1 MNNDKESCPVVI
13 PYYGGKFTM
22 SKQLLQYIP
31 EHLRYFEPFFG
42 GGSMFFRKKKVKWNI
57 LNDIDNDLV
66 NLYLCVLNKFDEL
79 SEKIYWYPRSRKL
92 HDDFRADIKA
102 TQEIDIPDTTRASK
116 YYYIVRNAFNNK
128 PLNTFSKDT
137 YWSTQMVEE
146 LKQSKEKLNGS
157 TIENLDFAELINR
170 YKMREGDF
178 VYLDPPYVIADK
190 KDYYRNRFD
199 NDMHNKL
206 KKVID
211 NISLNKAKFMLSY
224 DDRGEL
230 REMYKDYNILTIRTK
245 YSGANPDIRGEEK
258 TEILVVNYEVRNQEG
273 LF

>member
-1 MNNDKESCPVVI
+1 MDTDCPVVI

-42 GGSMFFRKKKVKWNI
+42 GGSMFFRKKKANWNI

-66 NLYLCVLNKFDEL
+66 NLYLCILNKFDEL

-128 PLNTFSKDT
+128 PLNSFSKDT
-137 YWSTQMVEE
+137 YWSTQMIEE

-157 TIENLDFAELINR
+157 TIENLDFAELIDR
-170 YKMREGDF
+170 YVIREGDF
-178 VYLDPPYVIADK
+178 VYLDPPYVVADNR
-190 KDYYRNRFD
+190 DYYRNRFD
-199 NDMHNKL
+199 ESMHLKL
-206 KKVID
+206 KETID
-211 NISLNKAKFMLSY
+211 NISLNNGKFMLSY
-224 DDRGEL
+224 DDRVEL
-230 REMYKDYNILTIRTK
+230 REMYKDYNILTIKTK

-258 TEILVVNYEVRNQEG
+258 TELLILNYETNKQGV

>member
-31 EHLRYFEPFFG
+31 EHLRYFESFFG

-128 PLNTFSKDT
+128 PLNSFSKDT
-137 YWSTQMVEE
+137 YWSTKMVDE

-170 YKMREGDF
+170 YTMREGDF

-224 DDRGEL
+224 DDRG
-230 REMYKDYNILTIRTK
+230 
-245 YSGANPDIRGEEK
+245 
-258 TEILVVNYEVRNQEG
+258 
-273 LF
+273 

>member
-42 GGSMFFRKKKVKWNI
+42 GGSMFFRKKKAKWNV

-170 YKMREGDF
+170 YTMREGDF

-258 TEILVVNYEVRNQEG
+258 TEILVVNYEVSKQEG

>member
-1 MNNDKESCPVVI
+1 MDMDCPVVI

-22 SKQLLQYIP
+22 SKQFLKHIP
-31 EHLRYFEPFFG
+31 DHLRYFEPFFG
-42 GGSMFFRKKKVKWNI
+42 GGSMFFRKNKVKWNV

-66 NLYLCVLNKFDEL
+66 NLYLCILNKFEEL

-102 TQEIDIPDTTRASK
+102 TQEINIPDTTRASK

-137 YWSTQMVEE
+137 YWDTRMIKE

-157 TIENLDFAELINR
+157 TIENLDFAELIER
-170 YKMREGDF
+170 YSMREGDF

-199 NDMHNKL
+199 STMHEKL
-206 KKVID
+206 KETVDKIHR
-211 NISLNKAKFMLSY
+211 NNAKFMLSY
-224 DDRGEL
+224 DDNDDI
-230 REMYKDYNILTIRTK
+230 REMYKNYNTLTIKTK

-258 TEILVVNYEVRNQEG
+258 TELLVINYPIKEQGE